1 MKANRSISIIF
12 FGLLLVL
19 TFQNCA
25 KSSSSEAGEA
35 GTNTATALA
44 YTYDYVNTYIIT
56 PKCFNCHNSGLAFG
70 GLNVTTY
77 QQTMEFVIPG
87 DPENSPLYNRVFR
100 TKTFTLTQ
108 EERTALYTW
117 ILNGAKNDY

>member
-1 MKANRSISIIF
+1 MKAKRTISIIIT
-12 FGLLLVL
+12 GLLIVL
-19 TFQNCA
+19 AFQNCA
-25 KSSSSEAGEA
+25 KRSSGESGNI
-35 GTNTATALA
+35 GTSTAAQA

-108 EERTALYTW
+108 EEKTALYTW
-117 ILNGAKNDY
+117 ILNGANNDY